1 VIIPRPTRLAVLPSP
16 PASPTDES
24 SLVERLSR
32 AELEAVATAYDR
44 WHQRVRALAGRL
56 LSDDAAAEDVV
67 QEVFAALPRAV
78 RRFRQ
83 EAPLE
88 TFLLAIAV
96 KRARHHLRSVI
107 RRRRLITSLAPE
119 AMPGPDPEHLAY
131 RRQLANR
138 LSASL
143 DRLPSAQREA
153 FVLCQVEELTSAEAA
168 VLAGVPE
175 PTIRTRVFHARRRLR
190 ELLCGEH
197 GE

>member
-1 VIIPRPTRLAVLPSP
+1 VIIPRRTRLAVLRLP
-16 PASPTDES
+16 PASTVDEII
-24 SLVERLSR
+24 LVEGLRR
-32 AELEAVATAYDR
+32 ADLEAVATAYDR
-44 WHQRVRALAGRL
+44 WHHRVRALAGRL

-67 QEVFAALPRAV
+67 QEVFVALPRAV
-78 RRFRQ
+78 RGFRG

-107 RRRRLITSLAPE
+107 RRRRLVTSAAPE
-119 AMPGPDPEHLAY
+119 AGPVSDPEHQAY

-138 LSASL
+138 LAASL

-153 FVLCQVEELTSAEAA
+153 FVLCQVEELTAAEAA

-175 PTIRTRVFHARRRLR
+175 PTIRTRAFHARRRLR
-190 ELLCGEH
+190 ELLRGEQ